1 MKGKADITAT
11 LVRTTGLAIDLS
23 AKEGANLPVR
33 MKVLNWGENPN
44 ARGKRVFVGPKFVQ
58 ALKAPTYPFRKIPLD
73 FEHNTLEGTPAYAE
87 TREPR
92 AVAGFSALEVA
103 EGDGVYITM
112 LSWTPDG
119 LKTAANFA
127 DLSAACVTDKDGN
140 VLMIPSVALCR
151 TGAVEGMD
159 FVQVTLS
166 VDASA
171 LSGSDAPNNPEVKK
185 VDWKQMLC
193 ESLGL
198 DPATATDAEIKAA
211 LTSALKKTPDSTCL
225 NAAIK
230 EALQPI
236 ADQVLALNA
245 AGAQFQA
252 ELAKRD
258 KQQALDQARSE
269 GRVVALSAS
278 VLEKMTLE
286 EVREHVRGV
295 PVTVPL
301 SARTPAHVQDDAA
314 GCGPTDAQRE
324 IALNCGADP
333 EKVFGKK

>member
-159 FVQVTLS
+159 FVQVTC
-166 VDASA
+166 DANRLFS
-171 LSGSDAPNNPEVKK
+171 KK
-185 VDWKQMLC
+185 
-193 ESLGL
+193 
-198 DPATATDAEIKAA
+198 I
-211 LTSALKKTPDSTCL
+211 
-225 NAAIK
+225 
-230 EALQPI
+230 
-236 ADQVLALNA
+236 
-245 AGAQFQA
+245 
-252 ELAKRD
+252 R
-258 KQQALDQARSE
+258 
-269 GRVVALSAS
+269 
-278 VLEKMTLE
+278 
-286 EVREHVRGV
+286 
-295 PVTVPL
+295 
-301 SARTPAHVQDDAA
+301 
-314 GCGPTDAQRE
+314 
-324 IALNCGADP
+324 
-333 EKVFGKK
+333 